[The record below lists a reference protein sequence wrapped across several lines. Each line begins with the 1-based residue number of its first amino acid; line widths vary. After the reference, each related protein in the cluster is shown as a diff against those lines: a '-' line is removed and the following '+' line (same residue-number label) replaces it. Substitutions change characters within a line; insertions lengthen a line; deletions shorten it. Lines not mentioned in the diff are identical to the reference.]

1 MNIESFIDLALKED
15 IGDGDHTSL
24 ASIPADNIGKAN
36 IIIKEQGVIAGV
48 ELAKM
53 VFKRVD
59 PSLKVE
65 VFLNDGAK
73 VKNGDIPIIVSGNI
87 HSLLKTERLVLNFMQ
102 RMSGI
107 AAKTS
112 YLCNLIKGTGAKI
125 LDTRKTT
132 PNMRYFEKWAVRLG
146 GGFNH
151 RMGLY
156 DMVMIKD
163 NHIDFAGGVKE
174 AIENTRNYL
183 ERNNKPLKIEIEA
196 RDFDE
201 LEKII
206 EIGGVDRIMLDNF
219 SISEMHKA
227 VMLIGNRFETEAS
240 GGITEKNIK
249 EVANTG
255 VNYISVGALTHH
267 VKSMDISMEAV

>member
-1 MNIESFIDLALKED
+1 MNIEGFIDLALKED

-24 ASIPADNIGKAN
+24 ASVPAGETGKAN
-36 IIIKEQGVIAGV
+36 IMIKEEGIVAGV

-53 VFKRVD
+53 VFQKAD
-59 PSLKVE
+59 PSLMVE
-65 VFLNDGAK
+65 IFIKDGAK
-73 VKNGDIPIIVSGNI
+73 VKKGDIPITVSGNI

-107 AAKTS
+107 ATKTS
-112 YLCNLIKGTGAKI
+112 YLCNLIKDTSAKI

-174 AIENTRNYL
+174 AIENTQNYL
-183 ERNNKPLKIEIEA
+183 KRNNKKLKIEIEA

-201 LEKII
+201 LKEII
-206 EIGGVDRIMLDNF
+206 KIGGVDRIMLDNF
-219 SISEMHKA
+219 SIAEMHKA
-227 VMLIGNRFETEAS
+227 VNLIDNRFETEAS
-240 GGITEKNIK
+240 GGITGETIK
-249 EVANTG
+249 EIANTG
-255 VNYISVGALTHH
+255 VNYISIGALTHH
-267 VKSMDISMEAV
+267 VKSMDISMVAV